1 MPDAAITSQWP
12 ANYAFVWIA
21 AHIQPYVQGQADMY
35 QVYMYISSYPV
46 GLVRLFWAA
55 LRVLVL
61 VLFEGFGYTSATS
74 ARADRHVPRV
84 LRIRGGSGRCTI
96 SRLTTYQG

>member
-55 LRVLVL
+55 LRVLQRRR
-61 VLFEGFGYTSATS
+61 TSAPAVVVS
-74 ARADRHVPRV
+74 QVFVACGACE
-84 LRIRGGSGRCTI
+84 RGASGSGRVMVHLQVNFINVLC
-96 SRLTTYQG
+96 